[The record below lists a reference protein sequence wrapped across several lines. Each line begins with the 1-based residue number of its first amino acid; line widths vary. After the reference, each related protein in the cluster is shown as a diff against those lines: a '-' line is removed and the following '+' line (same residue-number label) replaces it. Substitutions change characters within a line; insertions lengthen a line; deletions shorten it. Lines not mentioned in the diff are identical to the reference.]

1 MRTGGLIC
9 AVCVLFL
16 SCKGK
21 DHVPA
26 DVLPKDKMEAVLWDI
41 MRADQFLTDFVL
53 NKDTSLNKETESTK
67 FYQQVFTIH
76 KISKEDFQRSFAFY
90 RSHPTMLKDLMD
102 SVGHRPVNPRNPED
116 PPPTTSPRDTI
127 RKKFTGPTKMD

>member
-1 MRTGGLIC
+1 MRTGWLIGTV
-9 AVCVLFL
+9 AVLFL

-26 DVLPKDKMEAVLWDI
+26 DVLPKDKMQAVLWDM

-67 FYQQVFTIH
+67 FYQQVFSIH
-76 KISKEDFQRSFAFY
+76 KISKEDFQRSFTFY
-90 RSHPTMLKDLMD
+90 RSHPQMMKDLMD
-102 SVGHRPVNPRNPED
+102 SVGRRSVNPP
-116 PPPTTSPRDTI
+116 SPIALPDTA
-127 RKKFTGPTKMD
+127 RKKFAEPKKMD